1 MTSCGQST
9 GTREH
14 LVHGAVVNASLGLL
28 TVLLGDQPDERELS
42 VELLGVRLIHEMRLV
57 IPAGTFHVH
66 AIDETA
72 ILRGFC
78 DGAWRGII
86 TDLEVIA
93 ELINGDLHFSRIVLQ
108 CTSEESLR
116 EEESRDP
123 ERGRGTVFNPFV
135 KECDSFVQV
144 INPRS

>member
-1 MTSCGQST
+1 MC
-9 GTREH
+9 
-14 LVHGAVVNASLGLL
+14 
-28 TVLLGDQPDERELS
+28 
-42 VELLGVRLIHEMRLV
+42 LV

-72 ILRGFC
+72 ILRRFG

-86 TDLEVIA
+86 TDLKVIA

-108 CTSEESLR
+108 RTSEEGLR

-123 ERGRGTVFNPFV
+123 ESNRGA
-135 KECDSFVQV
+135 
-144 INPRS
+144 